1 MHLRGVLMVMFCGLL
16 AVLPAGAFAQENRMP
31 AVPAAPVE
39 SQSLLGKPD
48 MTDDEITAWA
58 TEAAVASLTFG
69 HRDYQ
74 ARMPVIAKYFT
85 RDGWQ
90 KFTTGMV
97 NTQFLDIV
105 VAQKRALI
113 AAPASKGVIV
123 QQGLVDGAYAWHV
136 ILPMTLYHSTENGDE
151 QKQKI
156 NLSLLI
162 ARSSENKD
170 GRGIVDW
177 SQVAAAQ
184 K

>member
-1 MHLRGVLMVMFCGLL
+1 MAMRFFLTVFLGL
-16 AVLPAGAFAQENRMP
+16 VFPAAAHAQDIRMP
-31 AVPAAPVE
+31 AVPPAAVE
-39 SQSLLGKPD
+39 SQNLLGKPD

-74 ARMPVIAKYFT
+74 QRMRVIAGYFT

-90 KFTTGMV
+90 KFTQGMV
-97 NTQFLDIV
+97 TTQFLDIV
-105 VAQKRALI
+105 VEQKRALI
-113 AAPASKGVIV
+113 AAPAGKGAVV
-123 QQGLVDGAYAWHV
+123 QQGLVDGAYGWHI

-151 QKQKI
+151 KKQKI
-156 NLSLLI
+156 NLSLLV

-177 SQVAAAQ
+177 SQVAAD